1 MEQTNEK
8 LGMKEKLA
16 FGAGDMASNILFAT
30 INFYFLYFMIN
41 VGGLRA
47 EYASAVFLIGK
58 GWDAITDYLMGRIVD
73 KTQSKFGKR
82 KVYMLFGAVPFII
95 SFILMW
101 MVPGTNIQAIKMVFY
116 TAMYILYCTTWT
128 IIYIPY
134 NTLAP
139 NMTKDYDERTSLNS
153 IRIIMANLGL
163 ILGAAVF
170 SLLADGGESILCQA
184 FMVKYPDVIEAEK
197 YAFIT
202 AAAIFG
208 AVALVVWLL
217 CCFGVK
223 ERFDYSEDND
233 KSFIQTLK
241 EFFKLKEFRNIMM
254 TFLLSMMG
262 FDIIMTVFVFYIN
275 DALGFGASD
284 NEMLSMIFIAIP
296 LICAI
301 FSAPLW
307 DFLCKKFQKH
317 VVYAFSCVY
326 MTAVLLLAIF
336 MPQNNIPLTIV
347 HVALCGIGM
356 SAIQIIPWAAL
367 PDVVDVDEYVNGKRR
382 EGAYYGVT
390 QFCYKF
396 ASGVGCALVSL
407 ILGAAGYIEANSA
420 EYEAIK
426 QSVEA
431 AGETFKYIVQPDS
444 ALLAIRIVLSVIPG
458 IIFLA
463 SAVTSYRANLGRD
476 RYNMIKEELA
486 KKHGD
491 NAMNDTQYL
500 TSQPKVME
508 KIKDGEKEDI
518 NQMEKYNPKDSF

>member
-1 MEQTNEK
+1 MENNQKK
-8 LGMKEKLA
+8 LSMKEKLA

-41 VGGLRA
+41 VGGLKPA
-47 EYASAVFLIGK
+47 LASGVFLVGK

-73 KTQSKFGKR
+73 KTQSRFGKR
-82 KVYMLFGAVPFII
+82 KVYMLFGVIPFVI
-95 SFILMW
+95 SFVLMW
-101 MVPGTNIQAIKMVFY
+101 MVPATNTQALLFLFY

-139 NMTKDYDERTSLNS
+139 NMTKDYDERTTLNS

-163 ILGAAVF
+163 IMGAAVF
-170 SLLADGGESILCQA
+170 ALLADGETSILYGVFIKNNSQLDSA
-184 FMVKYPDVIEAEK
+184 K
-197 YAFIT
+197 YAYIV

-208 AVALVVWLL
+208 AIALVVWLL

-275 DALGFGASD
+275 DSLGFGGDAT
-284 NEMLSMIFIAIP
+284 LSMVFIAIP

-301 FSAPLW
+301 ISAPLW

-317 VVYAFSCVY
+317 VVYAFSCIY
-326 MTAVLLLAIF
+326 MTIILLLAIF
-336 MPQNNIPLTIV
+336 MPMNNVVLTII
-347 HVALCGIGM
+347 HVALCGVGM

-390 QFCYKF
+390 QFCYKA
-396 ASGVGCALVSL
+396 ASGIGCALVSL
-407 ILGAAGYIEANSA
+407 ILGAAGYIEANSE
-420 EYEAIK
+420 EYYEMIE
-426 QSVEA
+426 QYGSI
-431 AGETFKYIVQPDS
+431 TQPDG
-444 ALLAIRIVLSVIPG
+444 ALLAIRIVLAVIPG
-458 IIFLA
+458 ITFLI
-463 SAVTSYRANLGRD
+463 SAFTSYRANLGRE
-476 RYNMIKEELA
+476 RFNMIKEELD
-486 KKHGD
+486 KKHAQVADG
-491 NAMNDTQYL
+491 AAKEEQKETTQ
-500 TSQPKVME
+500 E
-508 KIKDGEKEDI
+508 
-518 NQMEKYNPKDSF
+518 

>member
-1 MEQTNEK
+1 MEKTKQK
-8 LGMKEKLA
+8 LAFKEKLA

-41 VGGLRA
+41 VGGLKPA
-47 EYASAVFLIGK
+47 LASGVFLVGK

-73 KTQSKFGKR
+73 KTQSRFGKR
-82 KVYMLFGAVPFII
+82 KVYMLFGSVPFIV

-101 MVPGTNIQAIKMVFY
+101 MVPSTDVQALLFLFY

-163 ILGAAVF
+163 IMGAAIF
-170 SLLADGGESILCQA
+170 ALLADGETSILYEVFIKNNTPLDSA
-184 FMVKYPDVIEAEK
+184 KYS
-197 YAFIT
+197 YMT
-202 AAAIFG
+202 ASAIFG
-208 AVALVVWLL
+208 GIALVVWLL

-275 DALGFGASD
+275 DSLGFSGDAT
-284 NEMLSMIFIAIP
+284 LSMVFIAIP
-296 LICAI
+296 LVCAI
-301 FSAPLW
+301 LSAPLW
-307 DFLCKKFQKH
+307 DFLCKKYQKH
-317 VVYAFSCVY
+317 VVYAGSCVY
-326 MTAVLLLAIF
+326 MTVILLLAIF
-336 MPQNNIPLTIV
+336 MPKNNVALTVV

-396 ASGVGCALVSL
+396 ASGIGCALVSL
-407 ILGAAGYIEANSA
+407 ILGAAGYIEANSEA
-420 EYEAIK
+420 YYEMIE
-426 QSVEA
+426 QY
-431 AGETFKYIVQPDS
+431 GQITQPEG
-444 ALLAIRIVLSVIPG
+444 ALLAIRIVLAVIPG
-458 IIFLA
+458 ITFII
-463 SAVTSYRANLGRD
+463 SAITSYRANLGRD
-476 RYNMIKEELA
+476 RYNMIKQELEEKHA
-486 KKHGD
+486 KVAQDKSS
-491 NAMNDTQYL
+491 NEQ
-500 TSQPKVME
+500 
-508 KIKDGEKEDI
+508 
-518 NQMEKYNPKDSF
+518 

>member
-1 MEQTNEK
+1 MEKTEK
-8 LGMKEKLA
+8 LSGREKLA
-16 FGAGDMASNILFAT
+16 FGFGDMASNILFAT

-41 VGGLRA
+41 VGGLKPA
-47 EYASAVFLIGK
+47 LASGVFLVGK

-73 KTQSKFGKR
+73 KTQSRFGKR
-82 KVYMLFGAVPFII
+82 KVYMIFGAIPFVI
-95 SFILMW
+95 SFVLMW
-101 MVPGTNIQAIKMVFY
+101 MVPATSTQALLFLFY
-116 TAMYILYCTTWT
+116 TAMYIMYCTTWT
-128 IIYIPY
+128 IVYIPY

-139 NMTKDYDERTSLNS
+139 NMTKDYDERTTLNS

-163 ILGAAVF
+163 IMGAAIF
-170 SLLADGGESILCQA
+170 ALLADGETSIFYEVFIKSHEALESAKLA
-184 FMVKYPDVIEAEK
+184 Y
-197 YAFIT
+197 IT
-202 AAAIFG
+202 AAGIFAAI
-208 AVALVVWLL
+208 ALVVWGL

-275 DALGFGASD
+275 DSLGFGGDAT
-284 NEMLSMIFIAIP
+284 LSMVFIAIP
-296 LICAI
+296 LVCAI

-317 VVYAFSCVY
+317 VVYAFSCIY
-326 MTAVLLLAIF
+326 MTVILLLAIF
-336 MPQNNIPLTIV
+336 MPQNNVALTVI

-390 QFCYKF
+390 QFCYKA
-396 ASGVGCALVSL
+396 ASGIGCALVSL
-407 ILGAAGYIEANSA
+407 ILGAAGYIEANSEA
-420 EYEAIK
+420 YYEMIE
-426 QSVEA
+426 QY
-431 AGETFKYIVQPDS
+431 GTIIQPNG
-444 ALLAIRIVLSVIPG
+444 ALLAIRLVLAIIPG
-458 IIFLA
+458 ITFVV
-463 SAVTSYRANLGRD
+463 SAFTSYRANLGRD

-486 KKHGD
+486 KKHEQM
-491 NAMNDTQYL
+491 A
-500 TSQPKVME
+500 
-508 KIKDGEKEDI
+508 GESAETEPVEQ
-518 NQMEKYNPKDSF
+518 N

>member
-1 MEQTNEK
+1 MGRKKQK
-8 LGMKEKLA
+8 LAFKEKLA

-41 VGGLRA
+41 VGGLKPA
-47 EYASAVFLIGK
+47 LASGVFLVGK

-73 KTQSKFGKR
+73 KTQSRFGKR
-82 KVYMLFGAVPFII
+82 KVYMLFGSVPFVI
-95 SFILMW
+95 SFVVMW
-101 MVPGTNIQAIKMVFY
+101 MVPSTNVQGLLFLFY
-116 TAMYILYCTTWT
+116 TAMYMLYCTTWT

-163 ILGAAVF
+163 IMGAAVF
-170 SLLADGGESILCQA
+170 ALLADGETSIFYEIFIKNNSPLDSA
-184 FMVKYPDVIEAEK
+184 K
-197 YAFIT
+197 YAYML
-202 AAAIFG
+202 ASAIFG
-208 AVALVVWLL
+208 VIALIIWLL

-223 ERFDYSEDND
+223 ERFEYSEKNN

-275 DALGFGASD
+275 DSLGFGGDAT
-284 NEMLSMIFIAIP
+284 LSMVFIAIP
-296 LICAI
+296 LVCAI
-301 FSAPLW
+301 LSAPLW
-307 DFLCKKFQKH
+307 DFLCQKFQKH
-317 VVYAFSCVY
+317 VVYAFSCIY
-326 MTAVLLLAIF
+326 MTVILLLAIF
-336 MPQNNIPLTIV
+336 MPMNNVVLTII

-407 ILGAAGYIEANSA
+407 ILGAAGYIEANSEA
-420 EYEAIK
+420 YYEMID
-426 QSVEA
+426 QY
-431 AGETFKYIVQPDS
+431 GTITQPEG
-444 ALLAIRIVLSVIPG
+444 ALLAIRIVLAVIPG
-458 IIFLA
+458 ITFLI
-463 SAVTSYRANLGRD
+463 SAFTSYRANLGRD
-476 RYNMIKEELA
+476 RYNMIKEELD
-486 KKHGD
+486 KKHGVV
-491 NAMNDTQYL
+491 NEETKPQ
-500 TSQPKVME
+500 E
-508 KIKDGEKEDI
+508 
-518 NQMEKYNPKDSF
+518 